1 MRFCQQSSMSQRNNS
16 FACNSVREIKD
27 VTSPS
32 FKGKAMRVEVGRLE
46 RTKSVF
52 QSCLHSTILKIPFP
66 RLLLTS
72 LLSNLCFV
80 VLLTFSLKLCFFNE
94 NPQSEP
100 SDSSFFFCLLWV
112 FFKAHVYGFIL
123 ILS

>member
-32 FKGKAMRVEVGRLE
+32 FKGKAMRVEVGRLDK
-46 RTKSVF
+46 TKSVF

-66 RLLLTS
+66 RLMLTS
-72 LLSNLCFV
+72 LLSNICLI
-80 VLLTFSLKLCFFNE
+80 VLLTFSLNVCFFMRTHDLS
-94 NPQSEP
+94 PP
-100 SDSSFFFCLLWV
+100 TPLSSFAYC
-112 FFKAHVYGFIL
+112 GFSLRPIFMVSSL
-123 ILS
+123 F